1 MKSNRV
7 VAWKSVERCARLGCI
22 AIALLACIVWSG
34 PARAQLSLTAT
45 INGTVVDTS
54 GAVVPQA
61 DVTVIN
67 EATHTSTPIQTNDSG
82 DFTVPGLEVGTYSV
96 TVEKSG
102 FESYTERNIVL
113 HPSTVATV
121 NATLKAGAV
130 TTKISVEAAAETV
143 ETSTSEV
150 SNDVES
156 GQVGILPL
164 NGRNYQALAAVM
176 PGVIDTG
183 AGTTH
188 GTGGRSTSLYIQVN
202 GGNTSRTFYA
212 LDGVWDENTGNMTAN
227 AITPNPDTLD
237 EVRLLQ
243 NNYDVVYSLMGA
255 NVVLMQTKTGGQ
267 AFHGQAYEYVRNT
280 VFNARNYFTSTTS
293 TPTAPAIPPYHQN
306 IFGYNL
312 GGPFFI
318 PHLYNTSKQKTFFF
332 WSEQF
337 VRLHVPSLGT
347 GTTDTPAEVTAP
359 YVIPSTNQPI
369 HVPGAPTCFYPS
381 TPAPAGFVGPSG
393 TSFYTLEPTAGVSA
407 LTGTGCPATLPAIN
421 ANSLAYLNALY
432 PAANYSLANSTSNYV
447 NENPQITDQRDDE
460 IKVDHIINP
469 RLRLMAEF
477 MDEYQTY
484 QMNSVGS
491 SGAGGSSVS
500 PMNWETDYTRNKMAQ
515 IALTQTLTS
524 HMLNS
529 TRVAFN
535 IYDLYLEE
543 EGISDA
549 SQVPGFSETL
559 PYNGYLANRIP
570 SIHMTTGWSLMDEG
584 ITSARPLYHAGD
596 LDDTISDDWSWQR
609 GKNYFQ
615 AGLNFIRNTKRQN
628 QAPPSGTNGDW
639 TFTGTFSGN
648 GLADFLFGDA
658 TSYAQSSNEVRA
670 VLHGNIVSPYAEDR
684 FQMTRRLTLT
694 LGLRVWH
701 MPWPY
706 TTAGTASEFFPGD
719 YNPANA
725 PAITTAGAYVT
736 GLPVGTYYTNGLATN
751 STSGVPINFTN
762 AHNWDYGPMVG
773 FAWDVFGDGKTS
785 LRFGYGLTY
794 DKIFSNQDCA
804 FNCTIN
810 PPFFTSESWSGVGGV
825 STGANYSLLTFPSPV
840 GTGAGTVKLQT
851 GLETLSVADPNVKPT
866 SVQTYSASIEHEFP
880 KNCFVM
886 VAGAGSEARNLQS
899 TTWNYNLPG
908 PTTVNGTAYQFNPN
922 INTFVGSTTAA
933 YPGYSM
939 YYYAPYQ
946 GYGSFADIA
955 TRESSSYNA
964 LEVSVRHPVSQTV
977 FFTLAYT
984 WSHTLS
990 AGTTPVDQD
999 NPGLDY
1005 GNAAALN
1012 YPWDLSISV
1021 VFSDPW
1027 FKTGRASAAL
1037 GGWKLSD
1044 ITTIR
1049 SGSSFSPTLSGN
1061 DGPNGDPDVVSDNY
1075 YPATKTIQDWLNP
1088 AAFTWVPAGYY
1099 GNSPVGVLQGP
1110 GIVDFDMALYKDF
1123 HVRESTF
1130 FEFRAEAFNIF
1141 NHPNFGNPNASV
1153 NENGSVNSSFGA
1165 ITSTTTQPRILEL
1178 AGRFEF

>member
-1 MKSNRV
+1 MMRSNHV
-7 VAWKSVERCARLGCI
+7 VTRKHAANCSRFVWI
-22 AIALLACIVWSG
+22 AIALLACIAWSG
-34 PARAQLSLTAT
+34 PAWAQLSSTASIT
-45 INGTVVDTS
+45 GTVTDST
-54 GAVVPQA
+54 GAVVQA
-61 DVTVIN
+61 ATVDVVN
-67 EATHTSTPIQTNDSG
+67 QATGSDISTTTNDSG
-82 DFTVPGLEVGTYSV
+82 VYIVPGLTVDTYTVKVSKAGFKEYV
-96 TVEKSG
+96 ETGILLHPATVE
-102 FESYTERNIVL
+102 N
-113 HPSTVATV
+113 V
-121 NATLKAGAV
+121 NVTLSPGAV
-130 TTKISVEAAAETV
+130 TTQVSVTAAAV
-143 ETSTSEV
+143 AIETSTSEV

-188 GTGGRSTSLYIQVN
+188 GTGGRSTSLYDQIN

-212 LDGVWDENTGNMTAN
+212 LDGVWNENTGNMTAN

-237 EVRLLQ
+237 EVRVLQ

-255 NVVLMQTKTGGQ
+255 NVVMLQTKDGGQ
-267 AFHGQAYEYVRNT
+267 SFHGQAYEYVRNT

-318 PHLYNTSKQKTFFF
+318 PHFYNTSKQKTFFF

-337 VRLHVPSLGT
+337 VRLSVPSLGT
-347 GTTDTPAEVTAP
+347 GATDTPAEVTAP
-359 YVIPSTNQPI
+359 YVIPSTNQPV

-393 TSFYTLEPTAGVSA
+393 TSFYTLEPTGGVSA

-421 ANSLAYLNALY
+421 ANSLAYLNSLY
-432 PAANYSLANSTSNYV
+432 PAANYSLANSTTNFI
-447 NENPQITDQRDDE
+447 NEDPNRTGQRDDE
-460 IKVDHIINP
+460 IKVDQIINP
-469 RLRLMAEF
+469 HLRLMAEF
-477 MDEYQTY
+477 MDEYQTL
-484 QMNSVGS
+484 QDNAS
-491 SGAGGSSVS
+491 SGEVS
-500 PMNWETDYTRNKMAQ
+500 PTNWETDYTRNKLAQ
-515 IALTQTLTS
+515 LALTQTLSSNMVNT
-524 HMLNS
+524 

-535 IYDLYLEE
+535 IYDLYLEQ
-543 EGISDA
+543 EGISYVT
-549 SQVPGFSETL
+549 QIPNFSETL
-559 PYNGYLANRIP
+559 PYNGYLADRTP
-570 SIHMTTGWSLMDEG
+570 QVSISGGWGLMTQG
-584 ITSARPLYHAGD
+584 ITSARPLFHAGD
-596 LDDTISDDWSWQR
+596 LDTTLSDDWSWQH

-615 AGLNFIRNTKRQN
+615 AGLNYVRNAKRQN

-639 TFTGTFSGN
+639 TFTGTYTGN
-648 GLADFLFGDA
+648 GLADFLLGDA
-658 TSYAQSSNEVRA
+658 TTFAQSSNEVR
-670 VLHGNIVSPYAEDR
+670 VYLHGNIISPYAEDR

-694 LGLRVWH
+694 LGLRVWY
-701 MPWPY
+701 MPWPSSQ
-706 TTAGTASEFFPGD
+706 AGTEAEFFPAD

-725 PAITTAGAYVT
+725 PALTTSGKYATPLAAGT
-736 GLPVGTYYTNGLATN
+736 FYTNGLATN
-751 STSGVPINFTN
+751 GTTGVPINFTN

-773 FAWDVFGDGKTS
+773 FAWDVFGNGKTS
-785 LRFGYGLTY
+785 FRFGYGLTY
-794 DKIFSNQDCA
+794 DKVFSNQDCA
-804 FNCTIN
+804 FNCAIN
-810 PPFFTSESWSGVGGV
+810 PPFFTSESFSGVGGA
-825 STGANYSLLTFPSPV
+825 STSSNYSLLSFPSPV
-840 GTGAGTVKLQT
+840 GTGGGTLAPVT
-851 GLETLSVADPNVKPT
+851 GLETLSVADPNAKPT
-866 SVQTYSASIEHEFP
+866 SVQSYSASIEHEFP
-880 KNCFVM
+880 KNWFVM

-908 PTTVNGTAYQFNPN
+908 PTTVNGTTYQFNPN

-933 YPGYSM
+933 YPGYSE

-946 GYGSFADIA
+946 GYGAFADIA

-964 LEVSVRHPVSQTV
+964 LEVSVRHPVSQNV

-1005 GNAAALN
+1005 GNAAGLN
-1012 YPWDLSISV
+1012 YPWDLSLSV

-1027 FKTGRASAAL
+1027 FKTGRASEAL

-1049 SGSSFSPTLSGN
+1049 SGSSFTPSISGN
-1061 DGPNGDPDVVSDNY
+1061 DGPNGDPDCVSDNY

-1099 GNSPVGVLQGP
+1099 GNCPVGILLGP
-1110 GIVDFDMALYKDF
+1110 HLVDFDMALYKDF
-1123 HVRESTF
+1123 HIRESAF

-1153 NENGSVNSSFGA
+1153 DENGGVNSSFGS